1 MLLLFSRKSHAIVRK
16 QLKMLFLEHRM
27 KKLYENVV
35 QKKINFHKKMP
46 NWTMA
51 DHTAKLWK
59 VAAAIFHN

>member
-27 KKLYENVV
+27 NKIVWKCNP
-35 QKKINFHKKMP
+35 KKINFHKKMP